1 MKHYVGTF
9 NEKQLIAK
17 EDKVAIEKAM
27 SETNLKYIQSKTITK
42 KGVKYLEKITSI
54 NNYDILKTI
63 LNTKLV

>member
-42 KGVKYLEKITSI
+42 KGVKYLEVHLIDTET
-54 NNYDILKTI
+54 Y
-63 LNTKLV
+63 LNQ